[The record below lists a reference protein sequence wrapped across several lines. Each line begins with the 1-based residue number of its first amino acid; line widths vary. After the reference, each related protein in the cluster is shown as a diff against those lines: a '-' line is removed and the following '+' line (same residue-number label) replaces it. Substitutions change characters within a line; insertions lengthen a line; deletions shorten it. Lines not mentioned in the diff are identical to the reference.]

1 MAFTGKAVYDAFGSQ
16 TVFGNIAEDVSDL
29 VSMISPTE
37 TPLLDRLGD
46 PFQPASNV
54 LHQWE
59 EEDLAPSTLV
69 TSASVNNTT
78 GDVYIPVHVGGI
90 GAGKWIMPGS
100 VLRDRTSGEYLQVT
114 ACTANTIT
122 VTRAFGGTTVATIV
136 AGSGLTVIAPAA
148 LEGADVAVDI
158 SRPRSRLTNYVQ
170 IFKKDVI
177 ISDTARS
184 VTYHGREDEYERQK
198 RNRVKEVLIELEKAC
213 ILGKLSGNTIG
224 SVSAYRTLKGLWDT
238 VVTNSSSIGP
248 TITTSLLDN
257 AIVAAWGYGANDLD
271 LIVADSNYQRII
283 DGWNSQRIQVQN
295 ADDRYMNKVT
305 WYESTFGRLP
315 VLVNRWMPTNSLLVL
330 ATNRIKVVPLQ
341 GQSFHFEEVS
351 RTGAATKGMVYGE
364 YTLEV
369 RNEAGLAKVYG

>member
-1 MAFTGKAVYDAFGSQ
+1 MSFSGKAVYDVN
-16 TVFGNIAEDVSDL
+16 VFTNIVEDVSDL
-29 VSMISPTE
+29 VSMISPSE
-37 TPLLDRLGD
+37 TTLLDRLGD
-46 PFQPASNV
+46 PFEAANNV

-78 GDVYIPVHVGGI
+78 GDVYIPVHVGGT

-100 VLRDRTSGEYLQVT
+100 VLRDKTTGEYLQVT

-122 VTRAFGGTTVATIV
+122 VTRAFGSTTVATIV
-136 AGSGLTVIAPAA
+136 AGSNLTVIAPAA
-148 LEGADVAVDI
+148 LEGADVSVDI

-184 VTYHGREDEYERQK
+184 VTYHGREDEYQRQK
-198 RNRVKEVLIELEKAC
+198 RNRVKEALIELEKAV
-213 ILGKLSGNTIG
+213 ILGKLSGNTLG
-224 SVSAYRTLKGLWDT
+224 SVSAYRTMKGLWDFIS
-238 VVTNSSSIGP
+238 TNSNSIGA
-248 TITTSLLDN
+248 TITTSQLDN

-283 DGWNSQRIQVQN
+283 DGWNTSRMQVQN
-295 ADDRYMNKVT
+295 TDNLFLNKVT

-315 VLVNRWMPTNSLLVL
+315 VLVNRWMPTNSLMVL
-330 ATNRIKVVPLQ
+330 STNRIKVVPLQ
-341 GQSFHFEEVS
+341 GQSFHFEEVA
-351 RTGAATKGMVYGE
+351 RTGAATKGMIYGE
-364 YTLEV
+364 YSLEV